1 MKKVKQ
7 THKRESKNG
16 GNLDIK
22 TKWQRVDSNRR
33 PKAYEDIDIR
43 GGTRSPPF
51 RNQLYRAS
59 VFD

>member
-22 TKWQRVDSNRR
+22 TKSGSGW
-33 PKAYEDIDIR
+33 IR
-43 GGTRSPPF
+43 TSYYCI
-51 RNQLYRAS
+51 LY
-59 VFD
+59 D